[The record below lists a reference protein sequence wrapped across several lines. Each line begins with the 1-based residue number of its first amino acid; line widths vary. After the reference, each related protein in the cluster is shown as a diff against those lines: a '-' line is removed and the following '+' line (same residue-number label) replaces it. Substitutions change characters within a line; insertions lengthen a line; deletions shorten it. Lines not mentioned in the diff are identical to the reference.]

1 MLKLFLLGFVVTVF
15 SGIFVLATLGARKE
29 HDDWS
34 KILSGNNSRSE

>member
-1 MLKLFLLGFVVTVF
+1 MLKLFLLGFVVAVF

-34 KILSGNNSRSE
+34 NILGNNNSRSE